1 VLKDNRAPFRLSV
14 LSLIGKE
21 VLIEF
26 SHFSGDLGKERG
38 ATEVY
43 LGVSLLKSGVL
54 SSSFYF
60 IKGSRRN
67 TKMLF

>member
-43 LGVSLLKSGVL
+43 LSVFLLKAGEL
-54 SSSFYF
+54 E
-60 IKGSRRN
+60 K
-67 TKMLF
+67 